1 MGQYDP
7 QTVDKL
13 GSVVDDICEGLRKE
27 GGPSLSLEMKQAL
40 AKRVLELHDNGITDL
55 DELRLEVMAD
65 SLWASGRQQQVGRAG
80 VWLRRLASREAPRSA
95 VSCGFSMKPS
105 FLNLFMNRFTRVRVE
120 PIISA
125 NVS

>member
-27 GGPSLSLEMKQAL
+27 RGPSLSLEMKQAL

-65 SLWASGRQQQVGRAG
+65 SLRASVRQQKVGYESAG
-80 VWLRRLASREAPRSA
+80 A
-95 VSCGFSMKPS
+95 
-105 FLNLFMNRFTRVRVE
+105 
-120 PIISA
+120 
-125 NVS
+125 

>member
-27 GGPSLSLEMKQAL
+27 DGPSLSLEMKQAL

-65 SLWASGRQQQVGRAG
+65 SLWASVRQQKVGYESAG
-80 VWLRRLASREAPRSA
+80 A
-95 VSCGFSMKPS
+95 
-105 FLNLFMNRFTRVRVE
+105 
-120 PIISA
+120 
-125 NVS
+125 